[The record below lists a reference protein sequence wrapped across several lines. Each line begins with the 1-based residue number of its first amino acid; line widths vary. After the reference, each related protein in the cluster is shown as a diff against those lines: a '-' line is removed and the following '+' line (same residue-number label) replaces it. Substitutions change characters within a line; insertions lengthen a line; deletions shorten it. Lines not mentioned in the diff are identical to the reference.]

1 MDDTNDFLKFAR
13 KGNEPERISGTNCIC
28 YTRASGKEQELGYSL
43 ETQKKAIQQYA
54 KKNGFQIIEYFGG
67 TYESAKN
74 DERKH
79 FNLMLNFA
87 RKSKEKISYI
97 LVYSVDRFSRS
108 GANAIYIASE
118 LRKENIKVFAVT
130 QPSDTATP
138 SGKLQQNIQFIFSEY
153 DNDLRREKCVAG
165 MKEKLSQGYWVN
177 KAPMG
182 YDMITSHRFQKI
194 TVNKKGKILRK
205 AFYWKADDNLSNIEI
220 QRKLFALGV
229 KISDQQ
235 LTEMFRNPFYC
246 GKIRHNL
253 LPGQIIEGKHEK
265 LISEEL
271 FLRINGNTKRL
282 GITFK
287 DEFEFTPLKHF
298 LRCGECGTPF
308 SGYIVKKKNLYYYK
322 CNRKGCKCNR
332 SAEMINS
339 LFEAYLGNFQVEEK
353 YKDPIKDEFIS
364 YINSASATSKQSE
377 KQLKSKLTVVEKK
390 IETLEERYIT
400 GEINKELYEKFNP
413 KFQSE
418 KQTIRKEMDSC
429 HLDLSNL
436 EKQIKSYIQLCMN
449 LPSLWISGSYKD
461 KTEIQ
466 NLVFPEGI
474 LYDRRKNNYRT
485 TRINSVVSCITIVAK
500 GLKGGKKRKTAL
512 KGGLSNLVGPL
523 GIEPSTHRL

>member
-1 MDDTNDFLKFAR
+1 MKDNNDFIKFAR
-13 KGNEPERISGTNCIC
+13 KGNEPERISGVNSIC
-28 YTRASGKEQELGYSL
+28 YSRVSSKEQELGYSL
-43 ETQKKAIQQYA
+43 ETQKKAIQQFA
-54 KKNGFQIIEYFGG
+54 EKNNLKIIEYFGG

-79 FNLMLNFA
+79 FKMMLDFA

-118 LRKENIKVFAVT
+118 LRKENIKVLAVT
-130 QPSDTATP
+130 QPADTATP

-165 MKEKLSQGYWVN
+165 MREKLSQGYWVN
-177 KAPMG
+177 KQPLG
-182 YDMITSHRFQKI
+182 FDMITSHRYQKI
-194 TVNKKGKILRK
+194 TVNKTGKILRK

-265 LISEEL
+265 LIPEEV
-271 FLRINGNTKRL
+271 FLRINGSAKRI

-298 LRCGECGTPF
+298 LKCGECGTPF

-332 SAEMINS
+332 SAKLINS
-339 LFEAYLGNFQVEEK
+339 LFEDYLGNFQIEERWAQPLK
-353 YKDPIKDEFIS
+353 NEFID
-364 YINSASATSKQSE
+364 YISSVSENSRQNE
-377 KQLKSKLTVVEKK
+377 KQLKSQLTVVEKK
-390 IETLEERYIT
+390 IEAIEERYIT
-400 GEINKELYEKFNP
+400 GEIDKELYDKFSAKFKVEKRNI
-413 KFQSE
+413 Q
-418 KQTIRKEMDSC
+418 KEMDDS

-436 EKQIKSYIQLCMN
+436 EKQVQSYIELCLK
-449 LPSLWISGSYKD
+449 LPSLWARGSYND
-461 KTEIQ
+461 KTVIQ
-466 NLVFPEGI
+466 NLIFPEGI
-474 LYDRRKNNYRT
+474 LYDRRKNDYRT
-485 TRINSVVSCITIVAK
+485 PRINSVISCIAIAAK
-500 GLKGGKKRKTAL
+500 GLKRSKKRKTAK
-512 KGGLSNLVGPL
+512 KGGFSGLVGPL